1 MKKIVVLSLVIGA
14 LFACTMLNGCTN
26 SHSIDYNSKLQN
38 ATEYSFNIVYTTN
51 TSTDPIYISCYMKN
65 GEYAYRFS
73 QNGFNNENLAYR
85 QIFADNTFYE
95 ICESKKNGLW
105 VGEFKKT
112 EQVQVTYDKNFMYK
126 YSVYITHGAY
136 ATLFTEGTP
145 IEYKGVPCTQMQ
157 IEFEGKLITYVFETE
172 SSNLVKF
179 VLVDGENITT
189 LEYSDYKFDS
199 IDTECLTLPNTGI
212 QIGTVQ
218 LYREVTDFTYEYFI
232 S

>member
-1 MKKIVVLSLVIGA
+1 M
-14 LFACTMLNGCTN
+14 
-26 SHSIDYNSKLQN
+26 
-38 ATEYSFNIVYTTN
+38 
-51 TSTDPIYISCYMKN
+51 
-65 GEYAYRFS
+65 
-73 QNGFNNENLAYR
+73 
-85 QIFADNTFYE
+85 
-95 ICESKKNGLW
+95 
-105 VGEFKKT
+105 GEFKKT

-179 VLVDGENITT
+179 VLVDGENIIT

-199 IDTECLTLPNTGI
+199 IDTECLTLPNTSI

-218 LYREVTDFTYEYFI
+218 LYREVVACHALQVGFVCDSYFQFHVVALCI
-232 S
+232 QRIYGYYALLWGKAAM